1 MDVLIRSPLLGHIR
15 EYFQG
20 GGSEDTVFVF
30 APYIRAAVL
39 KALLEGVDSRIVVVT
54 TWKPRDLQSGSSD
67 VDLYP
72 YCVERGVSLY
82 VNNVLHLKAY
92 SVGLSSAIL
101 ATGNVSRRGMLPD
114 GNYEAAVRIGK
125 MGAGD
130 RLFLEEIRREA
141 RLVDEAVYEH
151 VREWLEANPARV
163 PDDLDLNDIVPSPK
177 KDDFLISAL
186 PMTHSVD
193 DLAEG
198 YAKIQQGLPPSD
210 NEGEAACIYHDI
222 ANYRIGSELS
232 PAQFEEALA
241 AAFFAHPFIRR
252 IDELVT
258 PSAHFGK
265 IKAWVQSNC
274 VDVPIPS
281 RRELTG
287 NVQVLLSW
295 FVRLGRG
302 RYEVDVPG
310 AHSQRLK
317 KMP

>member
-1 MDVLIRSPLLGHIR
+1 MDVLIRSPLLGHVR
-15 EYFQG
+15 GYLQG

-39 KALLEGVDSRIVVVT
+39 KALLEGVDGRVVVVT
-54 TWKPRDLQSGSSD
+54 TWKPMDLQSGSSD
-67 VDLYP
+67 ADLYP
-72 YCVERGVSLY
+72 YCAERGVSLY
-82 VNNVLHLKAY
+82 VNNALHLKAY
-92 SVGLSSAIL
+92 SVGLNGAIL

-114 GNYEAAVRIGK
+114 GNYEAAVRIENL
-125 MGAGD
+125 GAGD

-141 RLVDEAVYEH
+141 RLVDEAMYEL
-151 VREWLEANPARV
+151 VKEWLEANPAHM
-163 PDDLDLNDIVPSPK
+163 PDDLDLYDIAPSPE

-186 PMTHSVD
+186 PMTYSVD
-193 DLAEG
+193 DLVEG
-198 YAKIQQGLPPSD
+198 YAKIQRGLPPSD
-210 NEGEAACIYHDI
+210 DEGEAACIYHDI
-222 ANYRIGSELS
+222 ANYRIGPELS
-232 PAQFEEALA
+232 PARFEEALA

-287 NVQVLLSW
+287 NVQVLMSW

-310 AHSQRLK
+310 VHSQRLK
-317 KMP
+317 KVP